1 MRAGVDGDEFG
12 RLIYLVLLVAVI
24 GGSFLLSNRQSMGKM
39 AQQASI
45 WGLILVGMA
54 AGYGLWSDIRGAE
67 PRQAVVTE
75 AGQIEVPR
83 ARDGHYYLTLQ
94 INGEP
99 VEFMVDTGATDVVL
113 SRPDAERVGIE
124 TDTLAYTGEARTAN
138 GAVRTA
144 RVRLEDV
151 QVAGFDEGGMVAW
164 VNDGD
169 MDISLLGM
177 SYLRQFSRMEF
188 VGNKLVLTR

>member
-1 MRAGVDGDEFG
+1 MDGDEFG
-12 RLIYLVLLVAVI
+12 RLIYLGLLVAVI
-24 GGSFLLSNRQSMGKM
+24 GGAYLLGNRQSMGKL

-45 WGLILVGMA
+45 WGLIFVGMA
-54 AGYGLWSDIRGAE
+54 AGYGLWSDIRGDD

-75 AGQIEVPR
+75 TGQIEVPR
-83 ARDGHYYLTLQ
+83 SRDGHYYLTLQ
-94 INGEP
+94 INGKP

-113 SRPDAERVGIE
+113 SRPDAERVGIQ

-169 MDISLLGM
+169 LDISLLGM